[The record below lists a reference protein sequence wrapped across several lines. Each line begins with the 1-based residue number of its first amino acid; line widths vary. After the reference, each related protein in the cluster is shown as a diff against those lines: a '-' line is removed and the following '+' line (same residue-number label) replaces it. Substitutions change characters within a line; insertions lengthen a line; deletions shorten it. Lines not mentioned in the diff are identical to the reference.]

1 MRAYATANSPQAE
14 VLEVNQSPENG
25 VKVLID
31 TQLNKQ
37 KTASEDYIWALKK
50 TTTNHAYLVITS

>member
-31 TQLNKQ
+31 TQLNKL
-37 KTASEDYIWALKK
+37 KTAFIFLFSCDHHYIVFK
-50 TTTNHAYLVITS
+50 TRSL

>member
-31 TQLNKQ
+31 TQLNKH
-37 KTASEDYIWALKK
+37 KTAFIFLFSFDHHYIVFK
-50 TTTNHAYLVITS
+50 TRCL

>member
-31 TQLNKQ
+31 TQLNKP
-37 KTASEDYIWALKK
+37 KTAFIFLFSCDHHYIVFK
-50 TTTNHAYLVITS
+50 TRCL

>member
-31 TQLNKQ
+31 TQLNKY
-37 KTASEDYIWALKK
+37 KTAFIFLFSCDHHYIVFK
-50 TTTNHAYLVITS
+50 TRCL

>member
-31 TQLNKQ
+31 TQLNKH
-37 KTASEDYIWALKK
+37 KTAFIFLFSCD
-50 TTTNHAYLVITS
+50 HH